1 MAVWHLILWECG
13 FLHTAASYL
22 YMYMRGSVK
31 CLTHKDPPAPLW
43 HSWGSSTRHRRRS
56 LVGKLRL
63 LNLHRSP
70 GRARRRWQAPA
81 SSTLLQVEE
90 KIFSL
95 AQTQWNIYNDSTN
108 FSNFLVIVNNKKQK
122 AVYFMVLS
130 VHFLNL
136 HDLPKLSGPVPNHLS
151 LVW

>member
-1 MAVWHLILWECG
+1 MAVWHLSCG
-13 FLHTAASYL
+13 NVVFYIYMYM

-70 GRARRRWQAPA
+70 GRAQRRWQAPA